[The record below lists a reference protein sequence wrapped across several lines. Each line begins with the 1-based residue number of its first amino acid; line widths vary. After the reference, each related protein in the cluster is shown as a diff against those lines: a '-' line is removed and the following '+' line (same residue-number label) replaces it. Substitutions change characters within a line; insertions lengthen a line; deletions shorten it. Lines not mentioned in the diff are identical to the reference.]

1 MSDLYTVKDERD
13 RIEKKYVAI
22 WQEIP
27 RHPEYRIQSNDPVV
41 IRKLRKR
48 KTTSDAGSTRFHRD
62 QDYYK
67 GMRIFRLRYSSP
79 KLAKQSICRL
89 CGTKYGRLK
98 EDASTDGFVSYT
110 RTKLASKSGLKG
122 GKV

>member
-1 MSDLYTVKDERD
+1 MR
-13 RIEKKYVAI
+13 KYVVI
-22 WQEIP
+22 WQETT
-27 RHPEYRIQSNDPVV
+27 RHPEYRIQSNDPFV

-79 KLAKQSICRL
+79 KLAKQSLRRL
-89 CGTKYGRLK
+89 CSTRYGGLQK
-98 EDASTDGFVSYT
+98 DASTGGFIAYT
-110 RTKLASKSGLKG
+110 RTILTSKSGLES